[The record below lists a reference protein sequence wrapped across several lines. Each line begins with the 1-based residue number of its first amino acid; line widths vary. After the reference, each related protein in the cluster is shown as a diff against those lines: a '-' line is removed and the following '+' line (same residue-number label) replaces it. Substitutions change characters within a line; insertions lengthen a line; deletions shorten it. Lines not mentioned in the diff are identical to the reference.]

1 MTATYLSAHF
11 TLEELTVS
19 QEAARRGID
28 NTPPEWA
35 IHNLEQW
42 CIHIGEP
49 VRAHFGAPVIASSG
63 WRGELLNR
71 LVKGSPTSQHC
82 KGEAVDFRV
91 FGVSNLAVCRWM
103 EAELNYDQLIY
114 EFGETGWVH
123 ASWRVPYRNMELSAV
138 KRGRR
143 TVYLPGIVA

>member
-1 MTATYLSAHF
+1 MRLSEHF
-11 TLEELTVS
+11 TLAELCVS
-19 QEAARRGID
+19 ETAARRGID

-42 CIHIGEP
+42 CIHVGEP
-49 VRAHFGAPVIASSG
+49 VRAHFGVPVIASSG

-91 FGVSNLAVCRWM
+91 HGISNLAVCRWI